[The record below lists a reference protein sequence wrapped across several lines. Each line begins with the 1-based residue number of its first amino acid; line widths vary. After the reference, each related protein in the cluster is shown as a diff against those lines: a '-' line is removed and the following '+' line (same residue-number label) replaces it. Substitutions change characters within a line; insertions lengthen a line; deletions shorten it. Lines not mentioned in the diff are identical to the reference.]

1 MKLVTL
7 NLEEKDNDNNDDD
20 DDDDDDDLHLFG
32 EQERPWI
39 NLEAQI

>member
-20 DDDDDDDLHLFG
+20 DDDDDDLHLIG